1 MAKIV
6 AYKFVNPGG
15 RSVRSSGGIAAR
27 KQLLAVNRVG
37 ASTQSLATTLSDI
50 AKINT
55 AFKRTET
62 EIEKAQRR
70 KLQRERDNQAE
81 ELQEGKSIEKGK
93 VDGEFKKE
101 IKKKP
106 KGGLLKM
113 FFEGTIQRKIKEQAN
128 KELQKFNDKNIT
140 LTGVNIYEDETQTMK
155 SNMELYPFIKTKP
168 RKTLIEPLMQ
178 KRLAEEWEQN
188 RLKHE

>member
-1 MAKIV
+1 
-6 AYKFVNPGG
+6 
-15 RSVRSSGGIAAR
+15 
-27 KQLLAVNRVG
+27 
-37 ASTQSLATTLSDI
+37 
-50 AKINT
+50 
-55 AFKRTET
+55 
-62 EIEKAQRR
+62 
-70 KLQRERDNQAE
+70 
-81 ELQEGKSIEKGK
+81 
-93 VDGEFKKE
+93 
-101 IKKKP
+101 
-106 KGGLLKM
+106 M